1 MLNKIKALLLVCLAT
16 QINAETK
23 IDTEEIIIYKYQ
35 NNSKESVSPYSIEI
49 HTAKEINASGSTSIQ
64 SYLSQHSS
72 LNISPNFG
80 DRSKAS
86 IDMRGYGS
94 ETGYQN
100 IVISIDGQRINNIDM
115 SAQLLGQIDVNS
127 IDRIEI
133 VKGTGSV
140 SYGDGAMAGVINIYT
155 KKYSGFSLESSIGS
169 SGLKKN
175 ILNAGFT
182 HKKFNLSLSA
192 VDDKSE
198 GHSARDS
205 KGNKDRFKNK
215 TQTVKLF
222 VNAKKDTKLKFDV
235 SSSRINQFVVG
246 PISHSEFYDDPK
258 QNSGNTYNNYDI
270 DNDRYGLGIKHK
282 FNNKLNLN
290 TDFYYENKT
299 YNALNAAGDIYDKG
313 YFGTNFIA
321 NYIGEVYSLKGGL
334 QYFNGERKSVTK
346 WPGKT
351 SKQNISFFMESNFQP
366 KGLSDKFLFSAGIRK
381 EKVNY
386 RHVDTAAIHK
396 TDELLT
402 AWDLGVNYAV
412 NSKLSIFSNIN
423 HGFQAPDID
432 RFFVSI
438 WDSSP
443 PWAWLRRD
451 FKGFM
456 KASKVNT
463 LNVGLNNITDRNKFK
478 VTTFYSDVKNEFVLD
493 NSTFINQNLDNSKKY
508 GVEIQNKF
516 KLNDKTN
523 ANVLYNFIKAKIG
536 KDNNSSKFI
545 DGNDMPGVPN
555 HTLVLN
561 LDHKFSGQGTINIS
575 HTWKDKAYAMLD
587 WENDNTQKQPYYSS
601 TDLNVN
607 YDIRNQNAFNK
618 LSVFGS
624 IQNIFEHKNA
634 LVVGNDNYYPFNFK
648 RTWVTGL
655 KIDF

>member
-1 MLNKIKALLLVCLAT
+1 MIKQIIALLLVCLVT

-23 IDTEEIIIYKYQ
+23 IDTEEIIVRNYQ
-35 NNSKESVSPYSIEI
+35 YHSKESISPYSIEI
-49 HTAKEINASGSTSIQ
+49 HTAKEISSSGSSSIQ

-140 SYGDGAMAGVINIYT
+140 TYGDGAMAGIINIYT

-222 VNAKKDTKLKFDV
+222 VNAKKDTKLKFDI

-282 FNNKLNLN
+282 FNNKFNLN
-290 TDFYYENKT
+290 TDFYYEDKT

-313 YFGTNFIA
+313 YFGANFIA
-321 NYIGEVYSLKGGL
+321 DYIGEVYNLKGGL

-432 RFFVSI
+432 RFFVSV

-463 LNVGLNNITDRNKFK
+463 LNVGLNSITDRNKFK

-575 HTWKDKAYAMLD
+575 HTWKDEAYAMLD
-587 WENDNTQKQPYYSS
+587 WENDNIQKQPYYSS

-618 LSVFGS
+618 LSIFGS

>member
-222 VNAKKDTKLKFDV
+222 VNVKKDTKLKFDV

-258 QNSGNTYNNYDI
+258 QNSLNTYNNYDI

>member
-1 MLNKIKALLLVCLAT
+1 MLKRIIALLLVCLVT

-23 IDTEEIIIYKYQ
+23 IDTEEIIVYKYQ

-140 SYGDGAMAGVINIYT
+140 TYGDGAMAGIINIYT
-155 KKYSGFSLESSIGS
+155 KKYGGFSLESSIGS

-222 VNAKKDTKLKFDV
+222 VNAKKDTKLKFDI

-282 FNNKLNLN
+282 FNNKFNLN
-290 TDFYYENKT
+290 TDFYYEDKT

-313 YFGTNFIA
+313 YFGANFIA
-321 NYIGEVYSLKGGL
+321 DYIGEVYNLKGGL

-432 RFFVSI
+432 RFFVSV

-575 HTWKDKAYAMLD
+575 HTWKDEAYAMLD
-587 WENDNTQKQPYYSS
+587 WENDNIQKQPYYSS

-618 LSVFGS
+618 LSIFGS

-634 LVVGNDNYYPFNFK
+634 LVVGTDNYYPFNFK
-648 RTWVTGL
+648 RTWVAGL

>member
-1 MLNKIKALLLVCLAT
+1 MFNKISILLLVCLAT

-23 IDTEEIIIYKYQ
+23 IDTEEIIVYKYL
-35 NNSKESVSPYSIEI
+35 NDSKESISPYSIEI
-49 HTAKEINASGSTSIQ
+49 HTAKEIAASGSTSIQ

-115 SAQLLGQIDVNS
+115 SAQLLGQIDVSS

-133 VKGTGSV
+133 IKGTGSV
-140 SYGDGAMAGVINIYT
+140 SYGDGAMSGVINIYT
-155 KKYSGFSLESSIGS
+155 KNYSGFSLESSIGS

-175 ILNAGFT
+175 IVNAGFN

-192 VDDKSE
+192 IDDKSE
-198 GHSARDS
+198 GHSARDT

-215 TQTVKLF
+215 TQTAKLSI
-222 VNAKKDTKLKFDV
+222 NAAKDTKLNFAV
-235 SSSRINQFVVG
+235 SSSRINQYVVG

-270 DNDRYGLGIKHK
+270 DNDRYSFGIKQK
-282 FNNKLNLN
+282 FNEKFNLD
-290 TDFYYENKT
+290 TDLYYEDKT
-299 YNALNAAGDIYDKG
+299 YNALNAGGDIYDKG

-321 NYIGEVYSLKGGL
+321 NYNGKNYTLNGGL
-334 QYFNGERKSVTK
+334 QYFDGERKSVTK
-346 WPGKT
+346 YPGKT
-351 SKQNISFFMESNFQP
+351 SKQNISIFIESNFQP

-402 AWDLGVNYAV
+402 AWDLGVNYAI

-432 RFFVSI
+432 RFFVSV
-438 WDSSP
+438 WQSSS

-451 FKGFM
+451 FKSFM
-456 KASKVNT
+456 KAAKVDTFNI
-463 LNVGLNNITDRNKFK
+463 GLNTTTDRNKVK
-478 VTTFYSDVKNEFVLD
+478 LTAFYSDLKNEFVLD

-508 GVEIQNKF
+508 GIEIQNKF
-516 KLNDKTN
+516 KLNYKTN
-523 ANVLYNFIKAKIG
+523 VNVLYNFIKAKIG
-536 KDNNSSKFI
+536 KDNNNTKFI

-561 LDHKFSGQGTINIS
+561 LDHKFSEQGTINLS
-575 HTWKDKAYAMLD
+575 HTWKDEAYAMVD
-587 WENDNTQKQPYYSS
+587 WENDNTQKQPYYNS
-601 TDLNVN
+601 TDLNIN
-607 YDIRNQNAFNK
+607 YDFKKQNTFNK
-618 LSVFGS
+618 IGIYAS

-634 LVVGNDNYYPFNFK
+634 LVVGDNNYYPFNFK

>member
-222 VNAKKDTKLKFDV
+222 VNVKKDTKLKFDI

>member
-1 MLNKIKALLLVCLAT
+1 MIKQIIALLLVCLVT

-23 IDTEEIIIYKYQ
+23 IDTEEIIVRNYQ
-35 NNSKESVSPYSIEI
+35 YHSKESISPYSIEI
-49 HTAKEINASGSTSIQ
+49 HTAKEISSSGSSSIQ

-140 SYGDGAMAGVINIYT
+140 TYGDGAMAGIINIYT

-222 VNAKKDTKLKFDV
+222 VNAKKDTKLKFDI

-282 FNNKLNLN
+282 FNNKFNLN
-290 TDFYYENKT
+290 TDFYYEDKT

-313 YFGTNFIA
+313 YFGANFIA
-321 NYIGEVYSLKGGL
+321 DYIGEVYNLKGGL

-432 RFFVSI
+432 RFFVSV

-575 HTWKDKAYAMLD
+575 HTWKDEAYAMLD
-587 WENDNTQKQPYYSS
+587 WENDNIQKQPYYSS

-618 LSVFGS
+618 LSIFGS

-634 LVVGNDNYYPFNFK
+634 LVVGTDNYYPFNFK
-648 RTWVTGL
+648 RTWVAGL

>member
-1 MLNKIKALLLVCLAT
+1 MCKSDDIKKLRDLYNLGL
-16 QINAETK
+16 I
-23 IDTEEIIIYKYQ
+23 TEDELK
-35 NNSKESVSPYSIEI
+35 
-49 HTAKEINASGSTSIQ
+49 TA
-64 SYLSQHSS
+64 
-72 LNISPNFG
+72 
-80 DRSKAS
+80 
-86 IDMRGYGS
+86 
-94 ETGYQN
+94 
-100 IVISIDGQRINNIDM
+100 ISIAQKQSSSNI
-115 SAQLLGQIDVNS
+115 
-127 IDRIEI
+127 
-133 VKGTGSV
+133 
-140 SYGDGAMAGVINIYT
+140 
-155 KKYSGFSLESSIGS
+155 
-169 SGLKKN
+169 
-175 ILNAGFT
+175 
-182 HKKFNLSLSA
+182 
-192 VDDKSE
+192 
-198 GHSARDS
+198 
-205 KGNKDRFKNK
+205 
-215 TQTVKLF
+215 
-222 VNAKKDTKLKFDV
+222 

-258 QNSGNTYNNYDI
+258 QNSGNTYNNYGI

-282 FNNKLNLN
+282 FNNKFSLN
-290 TDFYYENKT
+290 TDFYYEDKT

-313 YFGTNFIA
+313 YFGANFIA
-321 NYIGEVYSLKGGL
+321 DYIGEVYNLKGGL

-432 RFFVSI
+432 RFFVSV

-575 HTWKDKAYAMLD
+575 HTWKDEAYAMLD
-587 WENDNTQKQPYYSS
+587 WENDNIQKQPYYSS

-618 LSVFGS
+618 LSIFGS

-634 LVVGNDNYYPFNFK
+634 LVVGTDNYYPFNFK
-648 RTWVTGL
+648 RTWVAGL

>member
-1 MLNKIKALLLVCLAT
+1 MLKRIIALLLVCLVT

-23 IDTEEIIIYKYQ
+23 IDTEEIIVYKYQ

-140 SYGDGAMAGVINIYT
+140 TYGDGAMAGIINIYT

-222 VNAKKDTKLKFDV
+222 VNAKKDTKLKFDI

-282 FNNKLNLN
+282 FNNKFNLN
-290 TDFYYENKT
+290 TDFYYEDKT

-313 YFGTNFIA
+313 YFGANFIA
-321 NYIGEVYSLKGGL
+321 DYIGEVYNLKGGL

-432 RFFVSI
+432 RFFVSV

-575 HTWKDKAYAMLD
+575 HTWKDEAYAMLD
-587 WENDNTQKQPYYSS
+587 WENDNIQKQPYYSS

-618 LSVFGS
+618 LSIFGS

-634 LVVGNDNYYPFNFK
+634 LVVGTDNYYPFNFK
-648 RTWVTGL
+648 RTWVAGL

>member
-222 VNAKKDTKLKFDV
+222 VNVKKDTKLKFDI

-561 LDHKFSGQGTINIS
+561 LNHKFSGQGTINIS

>member
-1 MLNKIKALLLVCLAT
+1 MLKRIIALLLVCLVT

-23 IDTEEIIIYKYQ
+23 IDTEEIIVYKYQ

-140 SYGDGAMAGVINIYT
+140 TYGDGAMAGIINIYT

-222 VNAKKDTKLKFDV
+222 VNAKKDTKLKFDI

-282 FNNKLNLN
+282 FNNKFNLN
-290 TDFYYENKT
+290 TDFYYEDKT

-313 YFGTNFIA
+313 YFGANFIA
-321 NYIGEVYSLKGGL
+321 DYIGEVYNLKGGL

-366 KGLSDKFLFSAGIRK
+366 KGLSDKFLFSAGIRR

-432 RFFVSI
+432 RFFVSV

-575 HTWKDKAYAMLD
+575 HTWKDEAYAMLD
-587 WENDNTQKQPYYSS
+587 WENDNIQKQPYYSS

-618 LSVFGS
+618 LSIFGS

-634 LVVGNDNYYPFNFK
+634 LVVGTDNYYPFNFK
-648 RTWVTGL
+648 RTWVAGL

>member
-1 MLNKIKALLLVCLAT
+1 MLNKIIALLLVCLVT

-23 IDTEEIIIYKYQ
+23 IDTEEIIVRNYQ
-35 NNSKESVSPYSIEI
+35 YDSKESTSPYSIEI
-49 HTAKEINASGSTSIQ
+49 HTAKEISVSGSTSIQ

-115 SAQLLGQIDVNS
+115 SAQLLGQIDINS

-182 HKKFNLSLSA
+182 HKKFNLSFSA

-198 GHSARDS
+198 GHSARDL

-246 PISHSEFYDDPK
+246 PIEHSEFYDDPK
-258 QNSGNTYNNYDI
+258 QNSLNTYNNYDI

-282 FNNKLNLN
+282 FNDKLNLN
-290 TDFYYENKT
+290 TDLYYEDKT

-313 YFGTNFIA
+313 YFGANFIA

-334 QYFNGERKSVTK
+334 QYFDGERKSVTI

-366 KGLSDKFLFSAGIRK
+366 KGLSDKFLFSAGIRR

-432 RFFVSI
+432 RFFVSV

-443 PWAWLRRD
+443 PFAWLRRD

-575 HTWKDKAYAMLD
+575 HTWKDEAYAMLD
-587 WENDNTQKQPYYSS
+587 WENDNIQKQPYYSS
-601 TDLNVN
+601 TDLNIN
-607 YDIRNQNAFNK
+607 YNIRNQNAFNK

>member
-1 MLNKIKALLLVCLAT
+1 MLKSIIALLLVCLVT

-23 IDTEEIIIYKYQ
+23 IDTEEIIVYKYQ

-140 SYGDGAMAGVINIYT
+140 TYGDGAMAGIINIYT

-222 VNAKKDTKLKFDV
+222 VNAKKDTKLKFDI

-282 FNNKLNLN
+282 FNNKFNLN
-290 TDFYYENKT
+290 TDFYYEDKT

-313 YFGTNFIA
+313 YFGANFIA
-321 NYIGEVYSLKGGL
+321 DYIGEVYTLKGGL

-432 RFFVSI
+432 RFFVSV

-575 HTWKDKAYAMLD
+575 HTWKDEAYAMLD
-587 WENDNTQKQPYYSS
+587 WENDNIQKQPYYSS

-618 LSVFGS
+618 LSIFGS

-634 LVVGNDNYYPFNFK
+634 LVVGTDNYYPFNFK
-648 RTWVTGL
+648 RTWVAGL

>member
-222 VNAKKDTKLKFDV
+222 VNVKKDTKLKFDV

-432 RFFVSI
+432 RFFVSV

-575 HTWKDKAYAMLD
+575 HTWKDEAYAMLD
-587 WENDNTQKQPYYSS
+587 WENDNIQKQPYYSS
-601 TDLNVN
+601 TDLNIN
-607 YDIRNQNAFNK
+607 YNIRNQNVFNK

>member
-1 MLNKIKALLLVCLAT
+1 MIKQIIALLLVCLVT

-23 IDTEEIIIYKYQ
+23 IDTEEIIVYKYQ

-140 SYGDGAMAGVINIYT
+140 TYGDGAMAGIINIYT

-222 VNAKKDTKLKFDV
+222 VNAKKDTKLKFDI

-282 FNNKLNLN
+282 FNNKFNLN
-290 TDFYYENKT
+290 TDFYYEDKT

-313 YFGTNFIA
+313 YFGANFIA
-321 NYIGEVYSLKGGL
+321 DYIGEVYNLKGGL

-432 RFFVSI
+432 RFFVSV

-575 HTWKDKAYAMLD
+575 HTWKDEAYAMLD
-587 WENDNTQKQPYYSS
+587 WENDNIQKQPYYSS

-618 LSVFGS
+618 LSIFGS

-634 LVVGNDNYYPFNFK
+634 LVVGTDNYYPFNFK
-648 RTWVTGL
+648 RTWVAGL

>member
-1 MLNKIKALLLVCLAT
+1 MLKRIIALLLVCLVT

-23 IDTEEIIIYKYQ
+23 IDTEEIIVYKYQ

-140 SYGDGAMAGVINIYT
+140 TYGDGAMAGIINIYT

-222 VNAKKDTKLKFDV
+222 VNAKKDTKLKFDI

-282 FNNKLNLN
+282 FNNKFNLN
-290 TDFYYENKT
+290 TDFYYEDKT

-313 YFGTNFIA
+313 YFGANFIA
-321 NYIGEVYSLKGGL
+321 DYIGEVYNLKGGL

-366 KGLSDKFLFSAGIRK
+366 KGLSDKFLFSAGIRR

-432 RFFVSI
+432 RFFVSV

-575 HTWKDKAYAMLD
+575 HTWKDEAYAMLD

-601 TDLNVN
+601 TDLNIN
-607 YDIRNQNAFNK
+607 YDIRNQNTFNK

-648 RTWVTGL
+648 RTWVAGL